1 MKAIKI
7 DVTSIDAYLA
17 IAVPE
22 LWVYASIKLNTYLLQ
37 DRQNIKS
44 DISPKFPNIPVS
56 QIIPATI
63 ERSWQVGTVQALEEL
78 KETIAQM
85 SEF

>member
-22 LWVYASIKLNTYLLQ
+22 LWVYASSKLNIYLLRDGQ
-37 DRQNIKS
+37 YIKS
-44 DISPKFPNIPVS
+44 DISPNFPNIPVA

-63 ERSWQVGTVQALEEL
+63 ERSWQVGTVQALEEF
-78 KETIAQM
+78 EGTIAEM